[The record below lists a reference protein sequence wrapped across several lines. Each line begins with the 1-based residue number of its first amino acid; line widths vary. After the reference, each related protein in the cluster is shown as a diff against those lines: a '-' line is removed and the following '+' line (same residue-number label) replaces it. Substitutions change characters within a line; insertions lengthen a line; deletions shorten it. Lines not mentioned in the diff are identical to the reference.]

1 MMPRKKRIAII
12 IAMISIILLV
22 VFSILIYL
30 IVATDTFKSNKE
42 LFEKYAFKTFENFEN
57 FLTSDTQNSLNNDK
71 YTSEAQLKINY
82 VTNMNTTA
90 ENQTNDL
97 NSTSLNINSQVDK
110 NNNYDYK
117 EIYLEKDSEKLGSFE
132 YIQDDDIYGIH
143 LSGIKQYV
151 SVKNNNLKELAEDL
165 DLTDEQISY
174 IPNTISDIN
183 FDISDIKF
191 TEEEKE
197 QIASTYANVISDNV
211 SKDNFSKQKSA
222 LITVGDKD
230 VNTNAYTLTLNKEQ
244 YNNLKIKLLEQL
256 AKDEIILSK
265 LSILQDKITEFY
277 PMNSIDYEQKY
288 VDEINNIIKEIQDT
302 NIGQEEVKITVY
314 ENLKQTVRILIDD
327 KTTKTTLDFIGQN
340 PNITIEA
347 TITKYDTVENSMV
360 AVIEKVKQDNQNK
373 FSVSFERIKSEETQ
387 KLEFI
392 LIDINNNNSMEREI
406 SLSYNNGTNQIS
418 LNIDNEINLVKSFEQ
433 KEELTNENNIIL
445 NDLDKEKAKII
456 IGKLKNKASK
466 QLNSIYDKINT
477 DDITEAFSIFSM
489 GETITVGDGE
499 ITENQKNRF
508 NSQFEF
514 YQGDEVETSDI
525 KALLST
531 LKNNTSKAEIV
542 SDDKDNIKIRIFVES
557 GKKDDNGILKIEEL
571 LDENDN
577 KGKKYKVRISYG
589 DNGLINGIAITYTK
603 E

>member
-12 IAMISIILLV
+12 ITMISIILLV
-22 VFSILIYL
+22 VISILIYL
-30 IVATDTFKSNKE
+30 IVATETFKSNKE

-57 FLTSDTQNSLNNDK
+57 FLTSETQNSLNNDK
-71 YTSEAQLKINY
+71 YTSETQLKINY

-97 NSTSLNINSQVDK
+97 NSTSLNIDSQVDK
-110 NNNYDYK
+110 TNNYDYK
-117 EIYLEKDSEKLGSFE
+117 EIYLQKDSEKLGSFE
-132 YIQDDDIYGIH
+132 CIQDNDIYGIH
-143 LSGIKQYV
+143 LRGVKQYV

-183 FDISDIKF
+183 FDISDIKL

-197 QIASTYANVISDNV
+197 QITSTYANIISNNV

-265 LSILQDKITEFY
+265 LGMLQDKITEFY
-277 PMNSIDYEQKY
+277 PMNSIDYKQRY

-347 TITKYDTVENSMV
+347 TITKYDTVENSVV
-360 AVIEKVKQDNQNK
+360 AVMEKVKQDNQNK
-373 FSVSFERIKSEETQ
+373 FSLSFERIKSEETQ

-392 LIDINNNNSMEREI
+392 LSDINNNNSMEREI

-418 LNIDNEINLVKSFEQ
+418 LNIANETNLVETFDQEL
-433 KEELTNENNIIL
+433 ELTDKNNIIL
-445 NDLDKEKAKII
+445 NDIDKEKAKII
-456 IGKLKNKASK
+456 IEKLKNKASE

-477 DDITEAFSIFSM
+477 DDITEAFSIFGM

-514 YQGDEVETSDI
+514 YQGDEVEASDI

-557 GKKDDNGILKIEEL
+557 GKKDDNGIQKVEEL